1 MAKQLMVQTLYWTV
15 FLPKLLSLAWPQQ
28 DPFWPLLA
36 PCLPALGLLAPR
48 SPGNILSVCKWKTQE
63 LCDENPKQTAEFEAT
78 MFAYLINNF
87 HIFPSL
93 KRKRNTHFLT
103 SYFLFISLYI
113 SIFIDSEHCQI
124 SEQNIFFSFSPMLGS
139 WEAVSYTSIFS
150 LWGILK
156 FSKPEFLN
164 HWWQCQAWNRE
175 GVGRLGGEGAN
186 LALLRAWV
194 LTAAALPG
202 WGPHANQISGFTR
215 NPEARGWVSV
225 SINECWI
232 LRAQPD
238 TGVRVIN
245 SC

>member
-1 MAKQLMVQTLYWTV
+1 MVQTLYWTV

-28 DPFWPLLA
+28 ASNWAFWPLLA

-113 SIFIDSEHCQI
+113 SIFIDSEHCQNF
-124 SEQNIFFSFSPMLGS
+124 EQNIFFLSVQCWEVERLFLTQVFFPYGEFSNSLNQSFWITGDSAKPETERGWGD
-139 WEAVSYTSIFS
+139 WEVKVRTWHCWGPGFS
-150 LWGILK
+150 LL
-156 FSKPEFLN
+156 L
-164 HWWQCQAWNRE
+164 HCQAEDHTLIRSVASP
-175 GVGRLGGEGAN
+175 GT
-186 LALLRAWV
+186 LR
-194 LTAAALPG
+194 
-202 WGPHANQISGFTR
+202 
-215 NPEARGWVSV
+215 PEAESLCPSMSAEFWEPSLIQEWGWLIVV
-225 SINECWI
+225 N
-232 LRAQPD
+232 
-238 TGVRVIN
+238 
-245 SC
+245 